1 MSSPF
6 TSREWIAMA
15 LYEAHH
21 YVFRVSEATL
31 HKEPDTADYELLEL
45 LERAINE
52 LANAFDNSQ
61 DGKGGASC

>member
-6 TSREWIAMA
+6 TSREWVIMA

-21 YVFRVSEATL
+21 YVFRVSEASLNT
-31 HKEPDTADYELLEL
+31 ESDYADYELLEI

-52 LANAFDNSQ
+52 LKHAFDDSQ
-61 DGKGGASC
+61 NGQGGAS